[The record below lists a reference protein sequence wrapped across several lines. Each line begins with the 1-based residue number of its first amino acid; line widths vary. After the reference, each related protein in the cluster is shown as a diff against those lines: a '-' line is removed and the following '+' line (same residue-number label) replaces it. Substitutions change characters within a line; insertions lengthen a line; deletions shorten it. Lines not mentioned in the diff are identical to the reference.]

1 VWPAKDQMLMPGRC
15 LFNFPANA
23 IPYGEEL
30 ALLQSNDVVS
40 VTSDKARR
48 GCKTRRDLEQKLK
61 KT

>member
-1 VWPAKDQMLMPGRC
+1 MFMPGRC
-15 LFNFPANA
+15 LFSFPANA

-40 VTSDKARR
+40 VTPEKARR
-48 GCKTRRDLEQKLK
+48 GCKTCRDLEQKLK